1 MARNSIF
8 SVLRLGLDSLGG
20 QCPHRFLGRCPQ
32 WLLKQWLPRL
42 LLRGAPH
49 MSLEEPKP
57 PQALA
62 AAQKVA
68 GAHGAGECWLPAET
82 QAQIDPW
89 TQALALLQQH
99 RRTAKPEGQF
109 HRHPGNWVTRKSPL
123 LYEEMEAEATRKG
136 KWLSRPGSQ
145 PQPTRGHP
153 PGLEL
158 WPKSAGTFFSRPD

>member
-20 QCPHRFLGRCPQ
+20 QCLHRFLGRCPQ

-82 QAQIDPW
+82 QAQIRAEVTTEQGQGAGPSHW
-89 TQALALLQQH
+89 LLLLSSQALGRLGW
-99 RRTAKPEGQF
+99 EGAGNLPCAIETSSLNPQWE
-109 HRHPGNWVTRKSPL
+109 HPGEL
-123 LYEEMEAEATRKG
+123 L
-136 KWLSRPGSQ
+136 SN
-145 PQPTRGHP
+145 
-153 PGLEL
+153 
-158 WPKSAGTFFSRPD
+158 PKSASNMLCTLGQVT